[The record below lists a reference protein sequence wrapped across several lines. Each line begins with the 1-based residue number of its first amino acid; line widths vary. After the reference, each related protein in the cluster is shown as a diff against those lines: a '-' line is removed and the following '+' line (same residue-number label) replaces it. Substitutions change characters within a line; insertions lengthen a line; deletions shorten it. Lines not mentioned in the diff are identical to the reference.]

1 MHSPQ
6 LFARHGERCVDF
18 ARARARRVDLALS
31 MRMRAAERT
40 PDHYNL
46 KKSGFEL
53 SENSRC
59 IRCNIEEKSHGKS
72 NDSFNPGC

>member
-1 MHSPQ
+1 
-6 LFARHGERCVDF
+6 
-18 ARARARRVDLALS
+18 

-59 IRCNIEEKSHGKS
+59 IRCNIEAKSHGKS